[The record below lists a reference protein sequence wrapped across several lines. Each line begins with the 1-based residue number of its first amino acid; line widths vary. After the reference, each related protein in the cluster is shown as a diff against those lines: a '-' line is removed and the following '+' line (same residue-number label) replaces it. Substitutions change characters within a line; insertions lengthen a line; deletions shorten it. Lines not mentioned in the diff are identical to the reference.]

1 MSLKR
6 PKGKKIMTTTA
17 VVFNVV
23 VFTVQQTEHPHIV
36 QVPGICG
43 GRPTL
48 KGTRISVRHL
58 AQLYKAGDTVE
69 EILQTYPYLPA
80 AAVYDAI
87 SYYLDH
93 QNEIEQ
99 EIADNR
105 IEAVIKRYGLALN
118 EQGVA
123 RFARPTQCSRVYE
136 THR

>member
-1 MSLKR
+1 MSA
-6 PKGKKIMTTTA
+6 TTTA
-17 VVFNVV
+17 SS
-23 VFTVQQTEHPHIV
+23 VQQTEHPHIV

-69 EILQTYPYLPA
+69 EILQTYPYLSA

-93 QNEIEQ
+93 QAEIEQ
-99 EIADNR
+99 EITDNHLG
-105 IEAVIKRYGLALN
+105 AVMEHYSLDMDER
-118 EQGVA
+118 GVVH
-123 RFARPTQCSRVYE
+123 FTGKDPTE
-136 THR
+136 

>member
-1 MSLKR
+1 MTA
-6 PKGKKIMTTTA
+6 TTTA
-17 VVFNVV
+17 SPI
-23 VFTVQQTEHPHIV
+23 QQTEHPHIV

-69 EILQTYPYLPA
+69 EILQTYPYLSA

-93 QNEIEQ
+93 QAEIEQ

-105 IEAVIKRYGLALN
+105 IGAVMEHYGLDIN
-118 EQGVA
+118 ERGVVHFTGKA
-123 RFARPTQCSRVYE
+123 PTE
-136 THR
+136 